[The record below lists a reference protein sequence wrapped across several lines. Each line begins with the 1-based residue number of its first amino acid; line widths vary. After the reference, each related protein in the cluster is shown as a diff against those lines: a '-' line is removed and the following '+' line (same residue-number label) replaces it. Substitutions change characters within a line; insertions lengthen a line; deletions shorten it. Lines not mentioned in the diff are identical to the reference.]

1 MSRRQPRPSRGPQL
15 PRFASFS
22 VRDDEDATS
31 AITRA
36 MEEAVGVRSNK
47 VKKLNAVVVR

>member
-1 MSRRQPRPSRGPQL
+1 
-15 PRFASFS
+15 
-22 VRDDEDATS
+22 
-31 AITRA
+31 